1 MTEETARPT
10 TTSPNE
16 LERLRDILYGEQTRV
31 TEDRLKA
38 LEARAEALEKQL
50 SSLAVLAKKS
60 GEEKVS
66 RAELSEMLI
75 ELGQRLKAV

>member
-1 MTEETARPT
+1 MTEATSKPT

-16 LERLRDILYGEQTRV
+16 LERLRDILYGEQARV

-50 SSLAVLAKKS
+50 PSLAALAKKL

-66 RAELSEMLI
+66 RTELSEMLI
-75 ELGQRLKAV
+75 ELGQRLKTV